1 MWGGRHYAASVNAPE
16 PGREGR
22 SVSSRQFLFRVME
35 RCAMGFLDKAKEAAQ
50 QASVKAKEAAEQ
62 AQKKLEEKQGEF
74 NERQQQRA
82 AEQQAG
88 ARPPGPPAPPPRRRR
103 PSAVR
108 SARAAS
114 SPDGHGPQRPATRA
128 GRARTGR

>member
-62 AQKKLEEKQGEF
+62 AQKKLEETQAQF
-74 NERQQQRA
+74 NERQAQKARDEA
-82 AEQQAG
+82 AAGSGGGQAPVAG
-88 ARPPGPPAPPPRRRR
+88 NTPP
-103 PSAVR
+103 
-108 SARAAS
+108 
-114 SPDGHGPQRPATRA
+114 HGDPVA
-128 GRARTGR
+128 G

>member
-62 AQKKLEEKQGEF
+62 AQKKLEEKQAEF
-74 NERQQQRA
+74 NERQQQKA
-82 AEQQAG
+82 SEQQAAAQG
-88 ARPPGPPAPPPRRRR
+88 APPPPPPANEAAPPAAQPTSPPV
-103 PSAVR
+103 PSAPNP
-108 SARAAS
+108 A
-114 SPDGHGPQRPATRA
+114 GEGP
-128 GRARTGR
+128 